1 MSAENPDLL
10 ATRVY
15 IEIDGRV
22 PGFFQ
27 LQHAYRNGLR
37 ELIAVLKPHYDLHM
51 LSGDNEVKS
60 INWQIFSATLRNSTS
75 GSLRQTSYTILN
87 SFVHKT
93 SR

>member
-27 LQHAYRNGLR
+27 LQHGYRNGLR
-37 ELIAVLKPHYDLHM
+37 ELIGALKPHYDLHL
-51 LSGDNEVKS
+51 LSGDNESEK
-60 INWQIFSATLRNSTS
+60 IKLADFFGNSAQLYFR
-75 GSLRQTSYTILN
+75 GS
-87 SFVHKT
+87 H
-93 SR
+93 